1 MTVADM
7 HYKKTKSSCADLDD
21 DELGQDLHNRG
32 GQPGLVGHGVHY
44 HGHLSFTGP
53 PKVQLHDDFV
63 GSRSIA
69 LINLH
74 STDLRGVVTQIKPAV
89 ARQKDA

>member
-7 HYKKTKSSCADLDD
+7 HYKETKSSCADLDD